1 MPSYNDQNRSR
12 SSQHRSDGHPVRQAS
27 QQHSSR
33 QAQRGERRPPR
44 QGHPSN
50 QRGQRSEQRPY
61 RSARNARTM
70 NGHDAGYTLHQRSI
84 NFNGSHGITNLDRGS
99 LLLIA
104 GALVILLLMIFAI
117 SSCVRS
123 CSTPRNAGSAATSS
137 DVNTQDARVAVGASA
152 DVTSRLTPA
161 LDNADALTRIAKHAD
176 DYTDT
181 RMIDLAV
188 NEPAAL
194 SFVANYPGADKTSS
208 EYTDSVTKG
217 TYPVLY
223 DWDSRWGYIDYADG
237 ALGVTGS
244 GPTTLAMAY
253 MGLTGKTD
261 QTPATIANTIT
272 DAGANSGE
280 SGMKT
285 DFFENGISR
294 VGLASVAYS
303 STEDDLYTAISNG
316 TPVAALLKANTLTSS
331 AHWVLIT
338 GYAEDDS
345 LIVYDPTSAT
355 ASSHTWD
362 AGTIAASSDSLF
374 ALSATASDNGG
385 ATTNGS

>member
-1 MPSYNDQNRSR
+1 MNDETPFILAIIRNNCESYIIACIFVVSFPQQKNGRTIIPPCGCRRIPMKTHVRLSDNALYVCSHAPSFHVMETVMPSYNDQNRSR

-123 CSTPRNAGSAATSS
+123 CSTPRNAGSTATSS

-152 DVTSRLTPA
+152 DV
-161 LDNADALTRIAKHAD
+161 IAG
-176 DYTDT
+176 
-181 RMIDLAV
+181 
-188 NEPAAL
+188 N
-194 SFVANYPGADKTSS
+194 
-208 EYTDSVTKG
+208 
-217 TYPVLY
+217 
-223 DWDSRWGYIDYADG
+223 
-237 ALGVTGS
+237 
-244 GPTTLAMAY
+244 GPT
-253 MGLTGKTD
+253 
-261 QTPATIANTIT
+261 
-272 DAGANSGE
+272 
-280 SGMKT
+280 
-285 DFFENGISR
+285 
-294 VGLASVAYS
+294 
-303 STEDDLYTAISNG
+303 
-316 TPVAALLKANTLTSS
+316 
-331 AHWVLIT
+331 
-338 GYAEDDS
+338 
-345 LIVYDPTSAT
+345 AT
-355 ASSHTWD
+355 ALADLGHRR
-362 AGTIAASSDSLF
+362 SLPDWKPC
-374 ALSATASDNGG
+374 SEGHCITR
-385 ATTNGS
+385 